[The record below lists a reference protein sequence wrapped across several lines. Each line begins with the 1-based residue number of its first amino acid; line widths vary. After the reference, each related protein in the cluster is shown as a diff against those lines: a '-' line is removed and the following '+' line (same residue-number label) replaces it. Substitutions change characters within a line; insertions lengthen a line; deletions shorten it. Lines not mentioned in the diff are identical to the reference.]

1 MITVGALI
9 EFEELQIRAIAGRG
23 GLGNQIRW
31 AHVSELDDITPWLQG
46 GELIMTAGI
55 GVPRAAAAQVT
66 YLRRL
71 HESGAAGLAVG
82 DRMYAPPIARTALAF
97 ADKHDLP
104 LLLVEREVPFIALA
118 QTVAAAN
125 RDALHERLARHLRV
139 YETLHAVARA
149 GTDPRQLFARLA
161 DVAGY
166 DLYPVTPTGQPLFAG
181 LDPPP
186 QTLPTAKVVRCL
198 ESPLPALLPFEAE
211 HHPQAFLLP
220 IVTKHTRLGI
230 LAAFQRDNEE
240 PEQLVL
246 HHVATIASLV
256 AAEVLHQREQD
267 RRMGGERL
275 TRFLSEP
282 DRFGGGIRSLFT
294 AVRWREVVWIA
305 ALHLPEP
312 AVGWDDV
319 HHRLLGEDFPHVLLR
334 RGRAA
339 WIVALSDS
347 VAAGRLADT
356 ITAALPDAVVGLSA
370 PTALRGDAETAF
382 EEAAWALRHALE
394 HGQSRRIY
402 NGTDAALTGDDA
414 SAALTVKRVLG
425 NLLAHDAR
433 SDTQLYRTLTSF
445 LEENRH
451 WKTTAARLGIHR
463 QTLVYRI
470 RKIEQLTGRSL
481 GTTEGVC
488 ELWLAVRA
496 HEALAAAQALTAIH

>member
-1 MITVGALI
+1 M
-9 EFEELQIRAIAGRG
+9 
-23 GLGNQIRW
+23 
-31 AHVSELDDITPWLQG
+31 
-46 GELIMTAGI
+46 
-55 GVPRAAAAQVT
+55 
-66 YLRRL
+66 
-71 HESGAAGLAVG
+71 
-82 DRMYAPPIARTALAF
+82 
-97 ADKHDLP
+97 
-104 LLLVEREVPFIALA
+104 
-118 QTVAAAN
+118 
-125 RDALHERLARHLRV
+125 
-139 YETLHAVARA
+139 
-149 GTDPRQLFARLA
+149 
-161 DVAGY
+161 
-166 DLYPVTPTGQPLFAG
+166 TPTGQPLFAG

-198 ESPLPALLPFEAE
+198 ESPLPALLPFEAD

-220 IVTKHTRLGI
+220 IVTKHTRLGL
-230 LAAFQRDNEE
+230 LAAFQRENEE

-256 AAEVLHQREQD
+256 AVEVLHQREQD
-267 RRMGGERL
+267 RRTGSERL

-294 AVRWREVVWIA
+294 AVRRREVAWIV

-319 HHRLLGEDFPHVLLR
+319 HHRLLGEDLPHVLLR
-334 RGRAA
+334 RGSAA

-347 VAAGRLADT
+347 VAPGRLADT

-425 NLLAHDAR
+425 DLLAHDAR